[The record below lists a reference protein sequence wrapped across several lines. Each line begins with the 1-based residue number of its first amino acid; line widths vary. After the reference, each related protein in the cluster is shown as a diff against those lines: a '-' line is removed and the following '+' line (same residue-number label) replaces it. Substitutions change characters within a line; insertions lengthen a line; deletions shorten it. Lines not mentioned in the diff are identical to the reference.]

1 MGILVKVVTLNVHSV
16 YTLDNKAINES
27 NLRYIPDQRA
37 QEKET
42 NKIRFRETVSCFL
55 CNKTRLR
62 PRLFKIQ

>member
-42 NKIRFRETVSCFL
+42 NKISFRETCRVGL
-55 CNKTRLR
+55 
-62 PRLFKIQ
+62 